1 MKKKPPPRR
10 RLSQEERRR
19 VIIEQ
24 AIRVFA
30 EQGFGAST
38 RVLAQR
44 IGMTQPLLF
53 QHFASKDDLIQ
64 AVFAALFERMSMRD
78 WRTALGDGDGDGDLR
93 SRLIEFFM
101 SYATTLYDYHWI
113 RIYMFAGLEGG
124 AFNRMYIGKLTEP
137 LLREIAVQI
146 RRDRGLKRCS
156 PADVTAREIEL
167 LWILHGG
174 LYYSAIRKQIYGM
187 AIESVDV
194 RPLIQYGV
202 DSVLAGMGSLL
213 DDLGKARVRRPKA
226 ARAPLRAVA
235 D

>member
-10 RLSQEERRR
+10 RLSQEDRRR

-24 AIRVFA
+24 AIQVFA

-44 IGMTQPLLF
+44 IGITQPLLF

-78 WRTALGDGDGDGDLR
+78 WRTALGDGDGDLR

-124 AFNRMYIGKLTEP
+124 TFNRMYIGKLTEP
-137 LLREIAVQI
+137 LLREIAAQI
-146 RRDRGLKRCS
+146 RRDRGLKRCA

-202 DSVLAGMGSLL
+202 DAVLAGMGNLL
-213 DDLGKARVRRPKA
+213 DDLGKAGVRRPKS
-226 ARAPLRAVA
+226 ARTPLRAVK

>member
-1 MKKKPPPRR
+1 MKKKPPVKR
-10 RLSQEERRR
+10 RLSQQDRRQ

-30 EQGFGAST
+30 EKGFGAST
-38 RVLAQR
+38 RELAER
-44 IGMTQPLLF
+44 IGITQPLLF
-53 QHFASKDDLIQ
+53 QHFQSKDDLIQ
-64 AVFAALFERMSMRD
+64 AVFDALFERMSSRD
-78 WRTALGDGDGDGDLR
+78 WRSVLKQDDQDLR

-137 LLREIAVQI
+137 LLREIASQI
-146 RRDRGLKRCS
+146 RKDRGLKRWAS
-156 PADVTAREIEL
+156 AFVSAREIEL

-194 RPLIQYGV
+194 RPLIEYGV
-202 DSVLAGMGSLL
+202 DSILSGMKGLL
-213 DDLGKARVRRPKA
+213 DDLEKTAALRRRRK
-226 ARAPLRAVA
+226 
-235 D
+235 